1 MKRIKDPLQDNLGT
15 LSQNIGL
22 KFIHNTNTLTELGVT
37 SMQGQGTKY
46 KRHYMSPGYKDI
58 QNRVKQHQQ
67 DTNKQIQS
75 ENSRSTNGLR
85 YSISQLPGKKFPKFD
100 PFPLLQFCKNL
111 N

>member
-1 MKRIKDPLQDNLGT
+1 MKKIEDPLQDNLGT

-85 YSISQLPGKKFPKFD
+85 YSISQLPGKNSLNLTPSH
-100 PFPLLQFCKNL
+100 FCNFVRT
-111 N
+111 